1 MEMQEQPKWYILH
14 TYSGYEAMVK
24 DSLEKLIEN
33 NNLGDYITDL
43 KIPMEQV
50 RTASVKWWS
59 ASFCPAMCSSK

>member
-50 RTASVKWWS
+50 IEEKLSLIHI
-59 ASFCPAMCSSK
+59 